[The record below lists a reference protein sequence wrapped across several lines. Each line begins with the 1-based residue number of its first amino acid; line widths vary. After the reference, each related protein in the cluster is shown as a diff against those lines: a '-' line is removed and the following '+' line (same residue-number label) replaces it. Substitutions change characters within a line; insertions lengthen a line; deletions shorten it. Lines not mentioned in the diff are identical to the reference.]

1 MIGGEFYFLFCFEG
15 ISKAFCMGN
24 ASREGGLWDL
34 YIVANFICWDRKH

>member
-1 MIGGEFYFLFCFEG
+1 
-15 ISKAFCMGN
+15 MGN